1 MNRRAAIVVIAFLGV
16 LLCVREAARAEL
28 PVDQMKTLELGAPA
42 PNWVYVLDAQYPAA
56 MISKIHI
63 IDGDTQRLLGQVNGG
78 YLSNFEM
85 SPDHRELYMID
96 TYYSRGWR
104 GTRTDVVS
112 IFDTHTLAV
121 TGEIKIPPKRILI
134 VPKPDSTAL
143 TSDGRFLFVANM
155 TPATSVSV
163 VDLKARRFIGEIDT
177 PGCAQVLA
185 AGNRRFASMCGD
197 GSMLT
202 VDIDDSGKLTNRK
215 QGKPFFDPNSDP
227 VFDQPVMIGATAYFV
242 SYHGMVHAVDLAGA
256 EAIAEP
262 QWPIVSGEDQNH
274 SWRPGGWQVITADRK
289 AARLYIM
296 MHQGGEWTHKQFG
309 KEVWVF
315 DAATKKRLSR
325 IPLKTEAYSI
335 LLSQGDKPLLF
346 GLSLLQS
353 QLETYSAA
361 DGKYLGVYQGLG
373 TPFVLY
379 GTQ

>member
-143 TSDGRFLFVANM
+143 TPDGRFLFVANM

-185 AGNRRFASMCGD
+185 AGNRRFASMCG
-197 GSMLT
+197 
-202 VDIDDSGKLTNRK
+202 
-215 QGKPFFDPNSDP
+215 
-227 VFDQPVMIGATAYFV
+227 
-242 SYHGMVHAVDLAGA
+242 
-256 EAIAEP
+256 
-262 QWPIVSGEDQNH
+262 
-274 SWRPGGWQVITADRK
+274 
-289 AARLYIM
+289 
-296 MHQGGEWTHKQFG
+296 
-309 KEVWVF
+309 
-315 DAATKKRLSR
+315 
-325 IPLKTEAYSI
+325 
-335 LLSQGDKPLLF
+335 
-346 GLSLLQS
+346 
-353 QLETYSAA
+353 
-361 DGKYLGVYQGLG
+361 
-373 TPFVLY
+373 
-379 GTQ
+379 